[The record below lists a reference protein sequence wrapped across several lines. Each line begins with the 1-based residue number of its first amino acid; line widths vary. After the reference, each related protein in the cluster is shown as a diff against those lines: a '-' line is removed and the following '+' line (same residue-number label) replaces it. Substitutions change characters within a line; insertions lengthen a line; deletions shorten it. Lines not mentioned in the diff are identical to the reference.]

1 MDGGAGSG
9 CLRFARERCFGKRD
23 PIEGPANGSSM
34 TPADYRRSRPVYSF
48 VRHKQD
54 WVPEFTY
61 DEIVTTNMNETYSQS
76 VSN

>member
-1 MDGGAGSG
+1 
-9 CLRFARERCFGKRD
+9 
-23 PIEGPANGSSM
+23 M
-34 TPADYRRSRPVYSF
+34 TPADYRGSRPVYSF

-61 DEIVTTNMNETYSQS
+61 DEVVTTNMNETYSRN